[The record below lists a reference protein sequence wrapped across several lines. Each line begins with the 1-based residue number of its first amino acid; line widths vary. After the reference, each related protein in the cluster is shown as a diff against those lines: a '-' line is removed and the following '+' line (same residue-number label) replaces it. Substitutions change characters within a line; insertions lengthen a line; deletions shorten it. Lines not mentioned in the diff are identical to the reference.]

1 MLAASKVKMSGSAK
15 KKKWSVGTYL
25 LVYDFSSKNVQLG
38 SLTYVEVVLQNN
50 GKEMYKQMCCAACKV
65 LYRS

>member
-1 MLAASKVKMSGSAK
+1 MLAASKVKMSGSE

-50 GKEMYKQMCCAACKV
+50 GKEMYKKNVLPTACKV
-65 LYRS
+65 FFRS